1 MLWVCLICIFF
12 FQAEDGIR
20 DLTVTGVQTCALPI
34 SGAGRTAPA
43 PDAAEAARRP
53 RGGRAAGSRCRGHA
67 ASQSA
72 SIASVTGNLAA
83 WAESLTLP
91 YERDSTRTAVSRTCP
106 DCNNTYDDEVL
117 HCPEDGRGLSDLPR
131 VDDLIGRTVGSY
143 RVEKLLGKGG
153 MGCVYMGVHPGI
165 GSRVAI
171 KFLHPQFSHD
181 EKIVDRFFNE
191 ARAVNVIG
199 HDNIL
204 KILDLNVTEGHRHYF
219 VMEFLHGRPL
229 QALPRHNV
237 SVPLDVAG
245 PILLQVCDAL
255 EAAHKRGI
263 VHRDLKPDNVYLI
276 TMKGKKNFVKVV
288 DFGIARMTDDAGIS
302 TGKTQTGMVMG
313 TPAYMSPEQGSG
325 ASNKSDGR
333 SDISSLGVMMF
344 QLATGRLPSPGS
356 NFGEVL
362 IGHLQVPP
370 PPPRSRNPLVPEAY
384 EPLILKCLQKKQ
396 EDRYASMKELKHA
409 IEACMDQL
417 RISKELPHSDDTD
430 TDTQLHPVEVRPPS
444 FPGARTPGRA
454 TGPGSKNRISNPNAR
469 PGGAR
474 PATRPAPGA
483 TARISQPPTRLT
495 PAPQPQQPGRAPLFA
510 GIGVLAALA
519 LGVGGFVVLRRSD
532 APLASAPVRA
542 QTEIVRQEETP
553 VFLSVV
559 SEPLDAQ
566 VVATWKDGE
575 KRGAAP
581 LSLEVPRNA
590 KVHFEFRKSGFIDYA
605 MDVIADQPQTVQAA
619 LKAVPRP
626 PPPVAEEGSERRSQ
640 PEKRR
645 KRDRAPKVPDG
656 VVDVLG
662 DLK

>member
-1 MLWVCLICIFF
+1 
-12 FQAEDGIR
+12 
-20 DLTVTGVQTCALPI
+20 
-34 SGAGRTAPA
+34 
-43 PDAAEAARRP
+43 
-53 RGGRAAGSRCRGHA
+53 
-67 ASQSA
+67 
-72 SIASVTGNLAA
+72 
-83 WAESLTLP
+83 
-91 YERDSTRTAVSRTCP
+91 VSRTCP
-106 DCNNTYDDEVL
+106 DCHNTYDDEVL
-117 HCPEDGRGLSDLPR
+117 HCPEDGRGLSDIPA

-204 KILDLNVTEGHRHYF
+204 KILDLNVTEDHRHYF

-229 QALPRHNV
+229 QALLKHNV
-237 SVPLDVAG
+237 AVPLDVAG

-288 DFGIARMTDDAGIS
+288 DFGIARVTDDAGIS

-325 ASNKSDGR
+325 ASNKIDGR
-333 SDISSLGVMMF
+333 SDIYSLGVMMF
-344 QLATGRLPSPGS
+344 QLASGRLPFPGS

-370 PPPRSRNPLVPEAY
+370 PQPRSLNPQIPEAY
-384 EPLILKCLQKKQ
+384 EAVILKCLQKKQ

-417 RISKELPHSDDTD
+417 RISKDLPHADETD
-430 TDTQLHPVEVRPPS
+430 TDTQLHPVDVRPPS

-454 TGPGSKNRISNPNAR
+454 TGPGAKNRISNPNAR
-469 PGGAR
+469 PG
-474 PATRPAPGA
+474 ATRPTPRPASGA
-483 TARISQPPTRLT
+483 MARTSQPPTRLT
-495 PAPQPQQPGRAPLFA
+495 PAPQHQPGRAGLYA
-510 GIGVLAALA
+510 GIGVLAAVA
-519 LGVGGFVVLRRSD
+519 AGVGAFVVLRRSE
-532 APLASAPVRA
+532 APPAPAPVRA
-542 QTEIVRQEETP
+542 LADISRQDETP

-559 SEPLDAQ
+559 SEPLDAE

-590 KVHFEFRKSGFIDYA
+590 KVHFEFRKSGFVDYA
-605 MDVIADQPQTVQAA
+605 MDVIADQPQTVQAV

-626 PPPVAEEGSERRSQ
+626 PVAAERSEQRQQ
-640 PEKRR
+640 PERKH
-645 KRDRAPKVPDG
+645 KRDRTPKVPDG

>member
-1 MLWVCLICIFF
+1 M
-12 FQAEDGIR
+12 
-20 DLTVTGVQTCALPI
+20 
-34 SGAGRTAPA
+34 
-43 PDAAEAARRP
+43 
-53 RGGRAAGSRCRGHA
+53 
-67 ASQSA
+67 
-72 SIASVTGNLAA
+72 
-83 WAESLTLP
+83 TLL

-117 HCPEDGRGLSDLPR
+117 HCPEDGRGLSDIPA
-131 VDDLIGRTVGSY
+131 VDDLIGLTVGSY

-171 KFLHPQFSHD
+171 KFLHPEFSHD

-204 KILDLNVTEGHRHYF
+204 KILDLNVTEDHRHYF

-229 QALPRHNV
+229 QALLKHNV

-245 PILLQVCDAL
+245 PILLQICEAL

-325 ASNKSDGR
+325 ASNKIDGR
-333 SDISSLGVMMF
+333 SDVYSLGVMMF
-344 QLATGRLPSPGS
+344 QLATGRLPFPGS

-362 IGHLQVPP
+362 IGHLQVTP
-370 PPPRSRNPLVPEAY
+370 PPPRSLNPLVPEAY

-417 RISKELPHSDDTD
+417 RISKELPHADD

-495 PAPQPQQPGRAPLFA
+495 PPPQPRQPGRAPLFA

-532 APLASAPVRA
+532 TPLAPAPVRA

-559 SEPLDAQ
+559 SEPFDAE

-581 LSLEVPRNA
+581 LSLEVPRNT
-590 KVHFEFRKSGFIDYA
+590 KVHFDFRKSGFIDYA

-626 PPPVAEEGSERRSQ
+626 ATPVAQEGSERRSQ

>member
-1 MLWVCLICIFF
+1 M
-12 FQAEDGIR
+12 
-20 DLTVTGVQTCALPI
+20 
-34 SGAGRTAPA
+34 
-43 PDAAEAARRP
+43 
-53 RGGRAAGSRCRGHA
+53 
-67 ASQSA
+67 
-72 SIASVTGNLAA
+72 
-83 WAESLTLP
+83 
-91 YERDSTRTAVSRTCP
+91 SRTCP
-106 DCNNTYDDEVL
+106 DCHNTYDDEIL
-117 HCPEDGRGLSDLPR
+117 HCPEDGRGLSDIPA

-204 KILDLNVTEGHRHYF
+204 KILDLNVTDDNRHYF

-229 QALPRHNV
+229 QALLRNNV
-237 SVPLDVAG
+237 AVPLDVAG

-288 DFGIARMTDDAGIS
+288 DFGIARVTDDAGIS

-325 ASNKSDGR
+325 ASNKIDGR
-333 SDISSLGVMMF
+333 SDVYSLGVMMF
-344 QLATGRLPSPGS
+344 QLATGRLPFPGS

-370 PPPRSRNPLVPEAY
+370 PQPRSLNPQIPEAY
-384 EPLILKCLQKKQ
+384 EAVILKSMQKKQ

-409 IEACMDQL
+409 IEACMDHL
-417 RISKELPHSDDTD
+417 RISKELPHADDTD
-430 TDTQLHPVEVRPPS
+430 TDTQLQPVDVRPPS
-444 FPGARTPGRA
+444 YPGARTPGRV
-454 TGPGSKNRISNPNAR
+454 TGPGSKNRVSNPNAR
-469 PGGAR
+469 PGGPRPAAR
-474 PATRPAPGA
+474 PGGA
-483 TARISQPPTRLT
+483 MARTSQPPTRFT
-495 PAPQPQQPGRAPLFA
+495 PAPQQRQPGRAPLWA
-510 GIGVLAALA
+510 GIGVLAAVA
-519 LGVGGFVVLRRSD
+519 VGVGAFVVLRRSD
-532 APLASAPVRA
+532 ATPLPAPFRA
-542 QTEIVRQEETP
+542 QAEIVRTEETP

-559 SEPLDAQ
+559 SEPLDAD
-566 VVATWKDGE
+566 VIATWKDGE

-590 KVHFEFRKSGFIDYA
+590 KVHFEFRKSGFVDYA
-605 MDVIADQPQTVQAA
+605 MDVIADQPQTVQAV

-626 PPPVAEEGSERRSQ
+626 PQPVAAEEPRQ
-640 PEKRR
+640 PEKKR
-645 KRDRAPKVPDG
+645 KKDRAPKEPDG

>member
-1 MLWVCLICIFF
+1 M
-12 FQAEDGIR
+12 
-20 DLTVTGVQTCALPI
+20 
-34 SGAGRTAPA
+34 
-43 PDAAEAARRP
+43 
-53 RGGRAAGSRCRGHA
+53 
-67 ASQSA
+67 
-72 SIASVTGNLAA
+72 
-83 WAESLTLP
+83 
-91 YERDSTRTAVSRTCP
+91 SRTCP

-117 HCPEDGRGLSDLPR
+117 HCPEDGRGLSDIPA

-171 KFLHPQFSHD
+171 KFLHPEFSHD

-204 KILDLNVTEGHRHYF
+204 KILDLNVTEDHRHYF

-229 QALPRHNV
+229 QALLKHNV

-245 PILLQVCDAL
+245 PILLQICEAL

-325 ASNKSDGR
+325 ASNKIDGR
-333 SDISSLGVMMF
+333 SDIYSLGVMMF
-344 QLATGRLPSPGS
+344 QLATGRLPFPGS

-370 PPPRSRNPLVPEAY
+370 PPPRSLNPLVPEAY

-396 EDRYASMKELKHA
+396 EDRYASMKELKHT

-417 RISKELPHSDDTD
+417 RISKELPHADD

-495 PAPQPQQPGRAPLFA
+495 PPPQPRQPGRAPLFA

-532 APLASAPVRA
+532 TPLAPAPVRA

-559 SEPLDAQ
+559 SEPFDAE

-575 KRGAAP
+575 KHGAAP
-581 LSLEVPRNA
+581 LSLEVPRNT
-590 KVHFEFRKSGFIDYA
+590 KVHFDFRKSGFIDYA

-626 PPPVAEEGSERRSQ
+626 ATPVAQEGSERRSQ

>member
-1 MLWVCLICIFF
+1 M
-12 FQAEDGIR
+12 
-20 DLTVTGVQTCALPI
+20 
-34 SGAGRTAPA
+34 
-43 PDAAEAARRP
+43 
-53 RGGRAAGSRCRGHA
+53 
-67 ASQSA
+67 
-72 SIASVTGNLAA
+72 
-83 WAESLTLP
+83 
-91 YERDSTRTAVSRTCP
+91 SRTCP

-117 HCPEDGRGLSDLPR
+117 HCPEDGRGLSDIPA

-171 KFLHPQFSHD
+171 KFLHPEFSHD

-204 KILDLNVTEGHRHYF
+204 KILDLNVTEDHRHYF

-229 QALPRHNV
+229 QALLKHNV

-245 PILLQVCDAL
+245 PILLQICEAL

-325 ASNKSDGR
+325 ASNKIDGR
-333 SDISSLGVMMF
+333 SDVYSLGVMMF
-344 QLATGRLPSPGS
+344 QLATGRLPFPGS

-370 PPPRSRNPLVPEAY
+370 PPPRSLNPLVPEAY

-396 EDRYASMKELKHA
+396 EDRYASMKELKHT

-417 RISKELPHSDDTD
+417 RISKELPHADD

-454 TGPGSKNRISNPNAR
+454 TGPGSKNRVSNPNAR
-469 PGGAR
+469 PGGA
-474 PATRPAPGA
+474 RPAPGA

-495 PAPQPQQPGRAPLFA
+495 PPPQPRQPGRAPLFA

-532 APLASAPVRA
+532 TPLAPAPVRA

-559 SEPLDAQ
+559 SEPFDAE

-581 LSLEVPRNA
+581 LSLEVPRNT
-590 KVHFEFRKSGFIDYA
+590 KVHFDFRKSGFIDYA

-626 PPPVAEEGSERRSQ
+626 ATPVAQEGSERRSQ

-645 KRDRAPKVPDG
+645 KRDRAPKAPDG

>member
-1 MLWVCLICIFF
+1 
-12 FQAEDGIR
+12 
-20 DLTVTGVQTCALPI
+20 
-34 SGAGRTAPA
+34 
-43 PDAAEAARRP
+43 
-53 RGGRAAGSRCRGHA
+53 
-67 ASQSA
+67 
-72 SIASVTGNLAA
+72 
-83 WAESLTLP
+83 
-91 YERDSTRTAVSRTCP
+91 VSRTCP

-117 HCPEDGRGLSDLPR
+117 HCPEDGRGLSDIPA

-171 KFLHPQFSHD
+171 KFLHPEFSHD

-204 KILDLNVTEGHRHYF
+204 KILDLNVTEDHRHYF

-229 QALPRHNV
+229 QALLKHNV

-245 PILLQVCDAL
+245 PILLQICEAL

-325 ASNKSDGR
+325 ASNKIDGR
-333 SDISSLGVMMF
+333 SDVYSLGVMMF
-344 QLATGRLPSPGS
+344 QLATGRLPFPGS

-370 PPPRSRNPLVPEAY
+370 PPPRSLNPLVPEAY

-417 RISKELPHSDDTD
+417 RISKELPHADD

-495 PAPQPQQPGRAPLFA
+495 PPPQPRQPGRAPLFA

-532 APLASAPVRA
+532 TPLAPAPVRA

-559 SEPLDAQ
+559 SEPFDAE

-581 LSLEVPRNA
+581 LSLEVPRNT
-590 KVHFEFRKSGFIDYA
+590 KVHFDFRKSGFIDYA

-626 PPPVAEEGSERRSQ
+626 ATPVAQEGSERRSQ

>member
-1 MLWVCLICIFF
+1 M
-12 FQAEDGIR
+12 
-20 DLTVTGVQTCALPI
+20 
-34 SGAGRTAPA
+34 
-43 PDAAEAARRP
+43 
-53 RGGRAAGSRCRGHA
+53 
-67 ASQSA
+67 
-72 SIASVTGNLAA
+72 
-83 WAESLTLP
+83 
-91 YERDSTRTAVSRTCP
+91 SRTCP

-117 HCPEDGRGLSDLPR
+117 HCPEDGRGLSDIPA

-171 KFLHPQFSHD
+171 KFLHPEFSHD

-204 KILDLNVTEGHRHYF
+204 KILDLNVTEDHRHYF

-229 QALPRHNV
+229 QALLKHNV

-245 PILLQVCDAL
+245 PILLQICEAL

-325 ASNKSDGR
+325 ASNKIDGR
-333 SDISSLGVMMF
+333 SDVYSLGVMMF
-344 QLATGRLPSPGS
+344 QLATGRLPFPGS

-370 PPPRSRNPLVPEAY
+370 PPPRSLNPLVPEAY

-417 RISKELPHSDDTD
+417 RISKELPHADD

-474 PATRPAPGA
+474 PAPGA
-483 TARISQPPTRLT
+483 TARISQPPTQLT
-495 PAPQPQQPGRAPLFA
+495 PAPQPRQPGRAPLFA

-532 APLASAPVRA
+532 TPLAPAPVRA

-559 SEPLDAQ
+559 SEPFDAE

-575 KRGAAP
+575 KHGAAP
-581 LSLEVPRNA
+581 LSLEVPRNT
-590 KVHFEFRKSGFIDYA
+590 KVHFDFRKSGFIDYA

-626 PPPVAEEGSERRSQ
+626 ATPVAQEGSERRSQ

>member
-1 MLWVCLICIFF
+1 
-12 FQAEDGIR
+12 
-20 DLTVTGVQTCALPI
+20 
-34 SGAGRTAPA
+34 
-43 PDAAEAARRP
+43 
-53 RGGRAAGSRCRGHA
+53 
-67 ASQSA
+67 
-72 SIASVTGNLAA
+72 
-83 WAESLTLP
+83 
-91 YERDSTRTAVSRTCP
+91 VSRTCP
-106 DCNNTYDDEVL
+106 DCHNTYDDEIL
-117 HCPEDGRGLSDLPR
+117 HCPEDGRGLSDIPA

-204 KILDLNVTEGHRHYF
+204 KILDLNVTDDNRHYF

-229 QALPRHNV
+229 QALLKHNV

-245 PILLQVCDAL
+245 PILLQICEAL

-325 ASNKSDGR
+325 ASNKIDGR
-333 SDISSLGVMMF
+333 SDVYSLGVMMF
-344 QLATGRLPSPGS
+344 QLATGRLPFPGS

-362 IGHLQVPP
+362 IGHLQVTP
-370 PPPRSRNPLVPEAY
+370 PPPRSLNPLVPEAY

-417 RISKELPHSDDTD
+417 RISKELPHADD

-495 PAPQPQQPGRAPLFA
+495 PPPQPRQPGRAPLFA

-532 APLASAPVRA
+532 TPLAPAPVRA

-559 SEPLDAQ
+559 SEPFDAE

-581 LSLEVPRNA
+581 LSLEVPRNT
-590 KVHFEFRKSGFIDYA
+590 KVHFDFRKSGFIDYA

-626 PPPVAEEGSERRSQ
+626 ATPVAQEGSERRSQ